1 MAIAEM
7 IMRHVRTRRLMHGGS
22 AEVRREGELGM
33 RLTDE
38 MIQEDDKR
46 FKRQNLLAEF
56 NYCGKEVPKRKSITN
71 DDIRFYAWLCR
82 SAYALLKEQ
91 AVRVLALDE
100 IKEGEPYWFQMGH
113 RLPTRAVICVYRE
126 DDTQKPYVTFT
137 WQFGTFSWESEDYNK
152 SWRCWTAKPTDEQIE
167 AVKWDD

>member
-1 MAIAEM
+1 
-7 IMRHVRTRRLMHGGS
+7 
-22 AEVRREGELGM
+22 M

-91 AVRVLALDE
+91 EAIIEQYHKADIFLEAHGW
-100 IKEGEPYWFQMGH
+100 KWEG
-113 RLPTRAVICVYRE
+113 R
-126 DDTQKPYVTFT
+126 
-137 WQFGTFSWESEDYNK
+137 
-152 SWRCWTAKPTDEQIE
+152 
-167 AVKWDD
+167 

>member
-1 MAIAEM
+1 
-7 IMRHVRTRRLMHGGS
+7 
-22 AEVRREGELGM
+22 M

-82 SAYALLKEQ
+82 SAYTLLKEQ
-91 AVRVLALDE
+91 EAKSTPNAGTNE
-100 IKEGEPYWFQMGH
+100 IP
-113 RLPTRAVICVYRE
+113 L
-126 DDTQKPYVTFT
+126 
-137 WQFGTFSWESEDYNK
+137 
-152 SWRCWTAKPTDEQIE
+152 
-167 AVKWDD
+167 KW

>member
-1 MAIAEM
+1 M
-7 IMRHVRTRRLMHGGS
+7 
-22 AEVRREGELGM
+22 GM

-82 SAYALLKEQ
+82 SAYILLKEQ
-91 AVRVLALDE
+91 EWNALTEDADGFIHGLPGDDGQYLMTDGKDIWIDDYVDGITDGIILDSGRDIRE
-100 IKEGEPYWFQMGH
+100 IKAWMYMPE
-113 RLPTRAVICVYRE
+113 LPKEVS
-126 DDTQKPYVTFT
+126 K
-137 WQFGTFSWESEDYNK
+137 
-152 SWRCWTAKPTDEQIE
+152 
-167 AVKWDD
+167 